1 MSALYIR
8 QRTPFRYFAAY
19 LFGLFLLLAS
29 GSVRAQAPVALCT
42 DDLNISLS
50 GVGYAAVFAAEVDA
64 GSYAEI
70 GGLVRLEVR
79 RSLQNFAT
87 EPGPGAAVG
96 NFGAWGTQVTF
107 DCGDAGRYVRIELRV
122 WDNANGDG
130 IVGGPGDASNVCWL
144 DVLIENKIPP
154 SCVPPAA
161 VSLDCQHLPV
171 GFPNDLAAAYALD
184 PAGTT
189 ALLTD
194 LFGTATATSSCGASL
209 TELAPLDNRSCG
221 VGVITRRFEAS
232 STGSDGVAGTEI
244 CTQQITV
251 AGYHEYAIQFP
262 ADAENSDCMPA
273 SGASVTGIEIG
284 CDLLSYYQ
292 DTVQFFASG
301 DECYKQRI
309 DIQVINWC
317 EYDGVG
323 DPYVIGRDEDGD
335 NLPGEEVWVTV
346 AQDQAAVRS
355 SQNGPVLRTLD
366 DYAAS
371 SSRGYFQYYQ
381 FLKVY
386 DNQAPVIEITAAED
400 SICSLRSDCL
410 GSATVSFAVSDN
422 CTQADAW
429 TVSAT
434 LDRFIADANEDGVIT
449 LAEFM
454 PEQPVTVSE
463 ADGGY
468 TVVADLPYGQHA
480 FRLTAADGCGNTTAE
495 LVVFEILDCKAPS
508 PICINDLTAT
518 LMPTPDGG
526 AAMEI
531 WASDYIASPSEDCS
545 GMAGYAIYRTAEVL
559 AAGDDFAPDTA
570 ATGLLLGCDD
580 VGMLA
585 VRVYAIDGAGNADY
599 CETSVQVQANTPG
612 LCAGSGSI
620 AGIIATENN
629 APVSGVTVAIS
640 GAVTQTVETDE
651 AGAYSSEPLPLGEDY
666 TVTPAAQTMDYKE
679 GVSTFDVVA
688 IQKHILGLQAFA
700 NPYQMVAADANGDT
714 HVSTLDII
722 FLRRLILDLDDTL
735 PNSPSWR
742 FIAADY
748 EFPGNMNPW
757 QQVFPE
763 IFNAND
769 LSGAIEADFVGVK
782 IGDVNG
788 SAGSN

>member
-1 MSALYIR
+1 MSALFTR
-8 QRTPFRYFAAY
+8 QCDLFRYVVAY
-19 LFGLFLLLAS
+19 LLGPFLLLAAGPAS
-29 GSVRAQAPVALCT
+29 AQAPVALCT

-70 GGLVRLEVR
+70 GGPVRLEVR
-79 RSLQNFAT
+79 RSLQSFAA

-96 NFGAWGTQVTF
+96 SMGAWSSQVAF
-107 DCGDAGRYVRIELRV
+107 DCSDAGRYVRIELRV

-130 IVGGPGDASNVCWL
+130 VVGGPGDASNVCWL

-154 SCVPPAA
+154 SCVPPAP
-161 VSLDCQHLPV
+161 VSLECENLPV
-171 GFPNDLAAAYALD
+171 GFPSDLAAAYALD

-194 LFGTATATSSCGASL
+194 LFGTATATSSCGATL

-221 VGVITRRFEAS
+221 AGVITRRFEAS
-232 STGSDGVAGTEI
+232 STGSNGVEGTDI

-251 AGYHEYAIQFP
+251 ASYHEYAIQFP
-262 ADAENSDCMPA
+262 ADAASSDCLPA
-273 SGASVTGIEIG
+273 SGAAVSGIEIG

-292 DTVQFFASG
+292 DTVQFFATG

-317 EYDGVG
+317 EYDGIG

-335 NLPGEEVWVTV
+335 NLAGEEVWVTV
-346 AQDQAAVRS
+346 AQDEATVRS
-355 SQNGPVLRTLD
+355 TQFGPVLRTIG
-366 DYAAS
+366 DYATS

-410 GSATVSFAVSDN
+410 GTATVSFAVSDN
-422 CTQADAW
+422 CTQKEEW

-434 LDRFIADANEDGVIT
+434 LDRFIVDTNGDGLIT
-449 LAEFM
+449 LAEFT
-454 PEQPVTVSE
+454 PEQSVTVTE
-463 ADGGY
+463 AAGGY

-495 LVVFEILDCKAPS
+495 LVVFEILDCKAPT

-518 LMPTPDGG
+518 LMPTPEGG

-531 WASDYIASPSEDCS
+531 AALDYIASPSEDCS
-545 GMAGYAIYRTAEVL
+545 GIAGYAIYRTTEVL
-559 AAGDDFAPDTA
+559 AAGDDFVPELS
-570 ATGLLLGCDD
+570 ATSLLLGCDD

-585 VRVYAIDGAGNADY
+585 VRIYAIDGVGNADY
-599 CETSVQVQANTPG
+599 CETSVQVQANIPG

-629 APVSGVTVAIS
+629 APVAGVTVAIS
-640 GAVTQTVETDE
+640 GAVTQTVETDA
-651 AGAYSSEPLPLGEDY
+651 AGGYHSGPLPLDEDY
-666 TVTPAAQTMDYKE
+666 TVTPSSQAMDYKE
-679 GVSTFDVVA
+679 GVSTFDIVA
-688 IQKHILGLQAFA
+688 IQKHILGLQTFSS
-700 NPYQMVAADANGDT
+700 PYQWVAADTNGDA
-714 HVSTLDII
+714 HVSTLDLI
-722 FLRRLILDLDDTL
+722 FLRRLILNLDDTL

-742 FIAADY
+742 FVAADY
-748 EFPGNMNPW
+748 EFPGSLNPW

-769 LSGAIEADFVGVK
+769 LSGDIEADFVGVK